1 MYEIEHTK
9 HTRDWHT
16 AAFTMDQS
24 KSDRVRQ
31 LCSLIQTEKDQEKFL
46 SLVQELNQL
55 LSEEDVPL
63 RPRSSRAAD
72 DNKQSPGT

>member
-1 MYEIEHTK
+1 
-9 HTRDWHT
+9 
-16 AAFTMDQS
+16 MDQI

-46 SLVQELNQL
+46 GLVQELNQL

-63 RPRSSRAAD
+63 RARSSRAA
-72 DNKQSPGT
+72 NENNQSPST